1 MTSAERPEAD
11 LLEQQLPIDE
21 ADETIAT
28 SDTEAN
34 PETDTE
40 ADPADAAEQRRPA
53 GTAGDD
59 EDYPPG

>member
-11 LLEQQLPIDE
+11 LLEQQLPIDDP
-21 ADETIAT
+21 DETNAT
-28 SDTEAN
+28 SDTG
-34 PETDTE
+34 TDTE
-40 ADPADAAEQRRPA
+40 ADPADAAEQRRSA